1 MSIFGSLTTAVLGLT
16 AQSRSLGHISDNI
29 ANSSTV
35 GYKRVNTAFE
45 TLVLQSNSRI
55 HAPGGVI
62 AQPVFMNNV
71 QGNLT
76 QVQTP
81 TNIAIQGQGFFS
93 VTKVEAASSAALNRV
108 VQTQTGTLSA
118 GASYYTRQGDFELD
132 KNRYLVNS
140 SGFALNGWVVDD
152 ITGELRKDIIKPIQ
166 VSSLIDRPTPTT
178 NIDLSAN
185 LPNNPTGK
193 IPTQQIQIFDAQ
205 GNQRAINLD
214 WRQDGANGWRLA
226 IDAPG
231 SSALPVD
238 GMFAGAPATIS
249 FGQNVPGVTP
259 VAQINSVTISGQ
271 TTNGQDNLRIGETYT
286 VTLDNN
292 TYSLKITE
300 DNIGQLRTFS
310 GVAGSLANQINS
322 ATPAAPVMATVDGST
337 IRLVARNPGTGFKVT
352 QSVSQGTVTNNTAL
366 PPVTTDPSST
376 TGQTQRITFPQT
388 AIDVGDVF
396 SVRVRNNGVD
406 QTINVTVTAA
416 AFATY
421 ANISGVVQELAN
433 RINAITGLNVTAS
446 SAGGVLSIQ
455 DKVAGD
461 TFDLGGCSASVTNS
475 SAAANTIAGSFSQT
489 NVTGIRQQRTVTLT
503 GAVGDVG
510 TVYTLN
516 VNGTPVSYTTTGEE
530 LSMEEISAAMAN
542 TINSN
547 TSLPVTA
554 SSQGGV
560 ITLVAKKASGDP
572 AEQFTLEQT
581 TVTGQTPAYVGLT
594 FGTSKDNVALLT
606 SISTAL
612 VGNGTAVSSPNQNAG
627 DAATLTFTVNYGF
640 GNQTVSLNLGNF
652 QRLGGLSQYSG
663 NTMTVGTFVQDGAGR
678 GQFKEVVFGDSGNV
692 LVNYD
697 NGRSKVI
704 ARVPIVTFNNPNA
717 MQREAGGVFI
727 ETDETG
733 KPNFNDP
740 ETNGAGAVVASSVES
755 SNVDIAD
762 EFTKLIVTQR
772 SYSANTKIV
781 TTSDEM
787 LQEVLNLK
795 R

>member
-55 HAPGGVI
+55 HSPGGVI

-81 TNIAIQGQGFFS
+81 TNVAIQGQGFFS
-93 VTKVEAASSAALNRV
+93 VTKIEAASSAALNKV

-140 SGFALNGWVVDD
+140 SGYALNGWAVDD
-152 ITGELRKDIIKPIQ
+152 VTGELRKDLIKPIQ
-166 VSSLIDRPTPTT
+166 VSSLIDKPSPTS

-185 LPNNPTGK
+185 LPATPTGK

-226 IDAPG
+226 IAAPG
-231 SSALPVD
+231 SSTLPVE
-238 GMFAGAPATIS
+238 GSFAGAPATIS

-259 VAQINSVTISGQ
+259 IAQINSVTISGQ
-271 TTNGQDNLRIGETYT
+271 KTNGQDNLRIGETYS
-286 VTLDNN
+286 VVLDNT
-292 TYSLKITE
+292 TYSVKITS

-322 ATPAAPVMATVDGST
+322 ATPAAPVMATVTGST
-337 IRLVARNPGTGFKVT
+337 IRMVARTAGTGFKVS

-366 PPVTTDPSST
+366 APVTTAPST
-376 TGQTQRITFPQT
+376 TTGESQRITFPQT
-388 AIDVGDVF
+388 AIDVGDVY

-406 QTINVTVTAA
+406 QTINVTVTSA
-416 AFATY
+416 AFSTY
-421 ANISGVVQELAN
+421 ANISGVAQELAN
-433 RINAITGLNVTAS
+433 RINAISGLNVTAS
-446 SAGGVLSIQ
+446 SSGGVLTIQ

-461 TFDLGGCSASVTNS
+461 SFDVGGCSATVTNS

-489 NVTGIRQQRTVTLT
+489 NVSGIRQQRTVTLT

-516 VNGTPVSYTTTGEE
+516 VNGTPVSYTTTGQE

-560 ITLVAKKASGDP
+560 ITLVAKKPSGD
-572 AEQFTLEQT
+572 AADQFTLEQSA
-581 TVTGQTPAYVGLT
+581 VTGQTPAYVGLT
-594 FGTSKDNVALLT
+594 FGTAKDNTALLT

-640 GNQTVSLNLGNF
+640 GNQTVNLNLGKF
-652 QRLGGLSQYSG
+652 QRQGGLSQYAG

-781 TTSDEM
+781 TTTDEM
-787 LQEVLNLK
+787 LQEVLNIK

>member
-55 HAPGGVI
+55 HSPGGVI

-93 VTKVEAASSAALNRV
+93 VTKVEAASSTALNKV

-140 SGFALNGWVVDD
+140 SGFALNGWTVDD
-152 ITGELRKDIIKPIQ
+152 VTGELRKDVIKPIQ
-166 VSSLIDRPTPTT
+166 VSSLIDKPSPTN

-185 LPNNPTGK
+185 LPNKPAGK
-193 IPTQQIQIFDAQ
+193 VPTQQIQIFDAQ

-214 WRQDGANGWRLA
+214 WRQDSANGWRLA

-231 SSALPVD
+231 SSTLPVD
-238 GMFAGAPATIS
+238 GNFAGAPATIS

-259 VAQINSVTISGQ
+259 IAQINSVTISGQ
-271 TTNGQDNLRIGETYT
+271 NTNGQDNLRVGETYS
-286 VTLDNN
+286 VSLDNT
-292 TYSLKITE
+292 TYSVKITA
-300 DNIGQLRTFS
+300 DNISQLRTFS
-310 GVAGSLANQINS
+310 GIAGSLANQINS
-322 ATPAAPVMATVDGST
+322 ATPAASVMATVTGST
-337 IRLVARNPGTGFKVT
+337 IRMVARTPGTGFKVV
-352 QSVSQGTVTNNTAL
+352 QSVSQGMVTNNTVL
-366 PPVTTDPSST
+366 GPVSTAAST
-376 TGQTQRITFPQT
+376 TAGQTQRITFPQT

-406 QTINVTVTAA
+406 QTVNVTVTAA
-416 AFATY
+416 AFSTY
-421 ANISGVVQELAN
+421 ANISGVAQELAN
-433 RINAITGLNVTAS
+433 RINAVTGLNVTAAS
-446 SAGGVLSIQ
+446 SGGVLTIQ
-455 DKVAGD
+455 DKVAGGNLD
-461 TFDLGGCSASVTNS
+461 ADCSAGVTNS

-489 NVTGIRQQRTVTLT
+489 NVAGVRQQRTITLT
-503 GAVGDVG
+503 GSVGDVG

-516 VNGTPVSYTTTGEE
+516 INGSPVSYTTTGAE

-560 ITLVAKKASGDP
+560 ITLVAKKPTDNP
-572 AEQFTLEQT
+572 AEQFTLEQS
-581 TVTGQTPAYVGLT
+581 TVTGQTPAYIGLT
-594 FGTSKDNVALLT
+594 FGTTKENASLLT

-627 DAATLTFTVNYGF
+627 DAATISFTVNYGF
-640 GNQTVSLNLGNF
+640 GNQTVNLNLGQF
-652 QRLGGLSQYSG
+652 QRLNGLSQYNG
-663 NTMTVGTFVQDGAGR
+663 TTMTVGTFVQDGAGR